1 MLDPQGQMEGPIL
14 TVYLS
19 QQKRARS
26 KEKLRRL
33 VALADRVLALREHE
47 REIPIDAYLAELE
60 RLRMEVKS
68 L

>member
-1 MLDPQGQMEGPIL
+1 MLNPQDVREGLIL
-14 TVYLS
+14 TVYLG

-26 KEKLRRL
+26 KGKLGQL

-47 REIPIDAYLAELE
+47 WEIPIDAYLAELE